1 MNADESSDAGAK
13 TKLSGEKNVLTMNS
27 EPATTSKKS
36 TAASASNAIHSNQ
49 DFGSIKHIQL
59 PNIPQITAVAPSAHP
74 VVTDERLNAN
84 SAKRVIRKVMVI
96 DPKKLQQAGLD
107 RKLAEA
113 IGRQKLKALAQE
125 KKNSEQNAEPIKLL
139 THKPQKDSKSLLV
152 RPSAAATVKTYTKS
166 IKSTLLTT
174 PATHTVPAT
183 IEPLPTIKK
192 SESVKNES
200 LKSPATEIT
209 TTMTNATFSGTAQ
222 NQVVTKSPA
231 AERKDFVTP
240 KITITRPGEEITP
253 LRIVPEHRLENVK
266 YILQCRILKKQQ
278 LAAQATKAVQQTIA
292 TTPST
297 ACLSNN
303 KLPLLEPKVEIDEF
317 PSTSTAVLLKKP
329 SPAKTPQDIARV
341 LDFSSEATTVSSA
354 SVTATAA
361 IENKVEKTETT
372 SPLHIKNYGVYVP
385 KASPIKAAESEG
397 RRAVD
402 IARLVARNS
411 TATMRNDL
419 EQPVY
424 ETVKPIDIPKASIR
438 CKNLLI
444 EPKATQGSSAQC
456 SKKNV
461 IDTQRLQKA
470 MPKLSTG
477 PASISKNAVPRKLV
491 KFVYT
496 NPRNQQTNNPND
508 ACSTVNPNAQKQTS
522 FVQLKDLTGF
532 AHLKQPFPQDLSL
545 PPNTKIKL
553 IYKKQPVAD
562 ELNKSFSSEPK
573 ENNKTANVETNT
585 QPNNEPSQFK
595 DFPAYSP
602 LKTPFPVVTHSQDL
616 PLPTISTFRTPFPT
630 TLIKVGK
637 MGQPQ
642 SGGIMSLTA
651 QHATTPGEEDS
662 RPSQSAKSL
671 IVLENKVLAP
681 DEKIDLTALG
691 LETPKMEPTSGLHAL
706 DSQEKP
712 APSHNVQENIKVSQ
726 PPIAS
731 TSAVSMKNLL
741 AEGAKLNNR
750 KILSID
756 KLQFSAEKVA
766 ELVKIIK
773 AQNLN
778 SKNVLLVRNLENKPE
793 TSMKSKGLTVIKLQ
807 TNSVA
812 ENRTQPVTTMPNE
825 KLSLPYRLTS
835 IQSQNIRDASVAKS
849 TTVPLPIEKPG
860 VNTSRTQIENN
871 YVNKIPTADSVLPV
885 LKSEPLTDPESQS
898 DSETQF
904 KNPLPLVS
912 HKSYATDQF
921 GRIKSSGSVI
931 DSGDESDAS
940 ISAVDFIASLAAE
953 HPITEDTQLELSPE
967 ELNLNA
973 SFAMNF
979 SPLRIPNRDR
989 TVSIKSEIMEQDA
1002 YEFNEPNA
1010 DVSAE
1015 TFDPETMPDDVQIGK
1030 IITISEENILK
1041 AVAASQTS
1049 GNAETQEVF
1058 KLTKSTEYLD
1068 ANKEE
1073 VNLAENLDNL
1083 DVVDTDNLAESK
1095 VGPILVKNIEVGV
1108 INNFEN
1114 QQTRPLIVKNFETDR
1129 SSCFGQLSTNE
1140 GIVVESTALE
1150 TVKVL
1155 PVVSEASAQSI
1166 IIANKSN
1173 STDQQESTQI
1183 SNTENAA
1190 PKMDQADHLKASA
1203 PFNADE
1209 NTDSNENLL
1218 EISSAAPKRLPRLK
1232 KGKINLVQRKKT
1244 TALSQET
1251 KAVSKKASEIVANSE
1266 DQVEVEHNQDGQV
1279 TVLEEGNKGIDKV
1292 MENDLK
1298 ATKVKLKVDDVKQKW
1313 FSESSP
1319 SKVEGNS
1326 AVLIEPMGDIEDNDN
1341 NLSDYADEQWT
1352 CEASPLNECVSPTP
1366 PSNEWLP
1373 KSSDL
1378 KRKTAD
1384 ISELLNP
1391 PKMPKRRSAGA
1402 DDKPAAS
1409 SIVSTPSGKKNL
1421 LLTAVKATTKD
1432 TELTPAKNP
1441 FKKAKVEV
1449 DISEKPMKGIQNLL
1463 TKFSKD
1469 KNVVEQREGTDQIIS
1484 ESKSKIREAN
1494 VSVKAADAGKSPQKQ
1509 SDVMSAAKN
1518 QLKPLVKNKEE
1529 LKHNEKPDSGQELQ
1543 EDVVQKSE
1551 EIAENKTDNLSCSLK
1566 QETQSD
1572 SKPVADSKQK
1582 RETTNLNVSFDSEK
1596 NETIKVSVASNDCDS
1611 TNVIANEQLEV
1622 KISED
1627 NEDGAEQ
1634 PKSGFL
1640 GFDHTSPSTH
1650 NIESNLQHIL
1660 TITNS
1665 AEQTKTRDENFS
1677 TAERESPHAIKSG
1690 TKFRQARKST
1700 NRRSVPLKKR
1710 WGVMSESDDDIDIT
1724 DDTTP
1729 ADDEEDTDETTTPA
1743 GFRSQIKSKGPKSSQ
1758 SGNGLQSDT
1767 DECEI
1772 DVFTFLKPKG
1782 KQVVV
1787 NELKEENSGG
1797 KIVKIAESEN
1807 TIEQAAGLTTNKKRT
1822 RVVTISESTS
1832 SSDLETPHKRIRI
1845 DAESN
1850 TSVTSRAAES
1860 DKKDNKCST
1869 PTKDAKLADSP
1880 KKPDAIILE
1889 KSDAAEPTNTSSEM
1903 NTRSHSLELEVPPTV
1918 KTCRPGS
1925 RTSVDDAENTQ
1936 DSTKKPKAKR
1946 VRKPKVTIEL
1956 NDSAE
1961 IQLKTPD
1968 AHVDQNENEGGN
1980 ISTINETENDSH
1992 QTVSAKEIGNDNSKA
2007 RENRTKKI
2015 EAKETKI
2022 DTDQPKAVKKRGR
2035 KPKVVIIDA
2044 PQSGTTS
2051 PSTEIKSNEMKKA
2064 TGRHSKGYE
2073 LSTSIVAVTVKEE
2086 FVSAD
2091 AELVVPSLTE
2101 LEAFQEGLKN
2111 SEDSTLRESVKIAS
2125 EFATSTATAVAESAA
2140 DNIKQAGKK
2149 SKSLGEIVVSL
2160 AKNQA
2165 ENEDTKRDESTPIV
2179 RKKRGRKPKSL
2190 NATLPS
2196 TTESTACNSI
2206 AELKNT
2212 SVLNDTQS
2220 ELSINS
2226 TAAVDS
2232 SANLSQSA
2240 ADFETPIKVPKKRG
2254 RKPKVITAT
2263 AEALTG
2269 EEAAKPVPRKARG
2282 VVDLETRGTFNE
2294 RLLLITK
2301 REQLE
2306 SDEVLTAEPVA
2317 STSKTTNIAC
2327 GLCLQQMD
2335 RDAWLDHLATHY
2347 GVGWIVGET
2356 TPTNVTI
2363 RNEVLKAMT
2372 AFLKTNGGKYT
2383 LTCRMCHRTFRSA
2396 LGALLHIELC
2406 GATDSRVPC
2415 DYCKRQYSKLSL
2427 LVHMR
2432 ECRVRFMNTTEEGGT
2447 GGADATDV
2455 KEAVFNNVGR
2465 KKRASVQ
2472 KAEKILKAIGID
2484 ARGAGIS
2491 TVKDAKNYIQLV
2503 PAQPDQIERKWSGDL
2518 ESTGKAHCPTPDC
2531 TFETQ
2536 ELTALQTHYK
2546 CCELKEVSN
2555 VQGFYICRLCASFAK
2570 TYNSAKDAIKHV
2582 LQEHRNAED
2591 APDFEGDV
2599 SDCGIKTDDE
2609 SSGADDDISSGV
2621 DSNEES
2627 GSGTSNISFIED
2639 QKARKNARRRRSRK
2653 KKSANTTNTIDRQIT
2668 PRDLDYS
2675 NTAVKL
2681 WNEFTTE
2688 HYSTQPLYNDFKV
2701 NYSICA
2707 RADYEQYF
2715 PRTECSMKFSLNSK
2729 FELTK
2734 IDAETQFGKAENVNW
2749 SQLQRFEMSSA
2760 NDEHFI
2766 FIGEAIKIVSWVP
2779 LPADI
2784 HEQYLLISSRR
2795 EYTRYKNPKIGNTL
2809 LWLYK
2814 ITPANGLE
2822 PLRMQLHY
2830 AINIPDG
2837 PVHCTAFLP
2846 SGGYDASANRLGLVA
2861 VGTAASCTIKVYALP
2876 LDASVEKPMEID
2888 VPSLTGQAE
2897 HLLPDLIIV
2906 QLQPVLQLIL
2916 DVSEEP
2922 EMRAHRLVN
2931 TQCTAL
2937 CWSEFSGHK
2946 HIFAG
2951 FANGCAGY
2959 WDISTDDNLNLL
2971 IINGLTNYL
2980 PMNFFYAREKNV
2992 HAMALHYDTSG
3003 VRLLALTVGRRILS
3017 IYDLHQFT
3025 RPILMKEEVARNEVM
3040 DLAWSPLWQS
3050 LAVAV
3055 SDSLGTSQCTYAVS
3069 PTNMNFKNETI
3080 DRACGAVTQIHYNPW
3095 QHIYAYATDN
3105 GDLALLN
3112 IREMHFKEILRDSLQ
3127 NTRAAAIMDMKCLNG
3142 EDIPKFDPKSV
3153 SADWKF
3159 FEEGCVEKY
3168 GLVFGPM
3175 TKIDRKHKPQYVSA
3189 KRRPP
3194 VNLIRCTRI
3203 NSMRC
3208 NLNVGGK
3215 KLIALGYENGLLRIL
3230 NIDRKSVFD

>member
-1 MNADESSDAGAK
+1 
-13 TKLSGEKNVLTMNS
+13 MNS

-139 THKPQKDSKSLLV
+139 THKPQEDTKSLLV

-166 IKSTLLTT
+166 INSTFLTT

-192 SESVKNES
+192 SKSVKNES

-209 TTMTNATFSGTAQ
+209 TTMTNATFSSTAQ

-278 LAAQATKAVQQTIA
+278 LAAQATQAVQQTIA

-297 ACLSNN
+297 DCLSNN
-303 KLPLLEPKVEIDEF
+303 QLPLLEPKVEIDEF

-385 KASPIKAAESEG
+385 KASPIKAESEG

-424 ETVKPIDIPKASIR
+424 EAVKSIDIPKASIR

-444 EPKATQGSSAQC
+444 EPKATQGSNAQC

-470 MPKLSTG
+470 G

-491 KFVYT
+491 KLVYT

-508 ACSTVNPNAQKQTS
+508 ACSTVNPNAQQQTS
-522 FVQLKDLTGF
+522 FVQLKDLAGF
-532 AHLKQPFPQDLSL
+532 AHLKQPFPEDLSL
-545 PPNTKIKL
+545 PPNTKMKL

-562 ELNKSFSSEPK
+562 ELTKSFSTEPK
-573 ENNKTANVETNT
+573 ENNKNANVETNT

-616 PLPTISTFRTPFPT
+616 PLPKISTFRTPFPT
-630 TLIKVGK
+630 TLIKVGQ

-642 SGGIMSLTA
+642 SGGMMSLTT
-651 QHATTPGEEDS
+651 QHAIKPGEEDL

-706 DSQEKP
+706 EKQEKP

-731 TSAVSMKNLL
+731 TSAVSMKNLPP
-741 AEGAKLNNR
+741 EGAKLNNR

-756 KLQFSAEKVA
+756 KLHFSAEKVA

-778 SKNVLLVRNLENKPE
+778 SKKVLLVRNLENKPQ
-793 TSMKSKGLTVIKLQ
+793 TSMKSKGLRIIKLQ

-812 ENRTQPVTTMPNE
+812 ENITQPVTTMPNE
-825 KLSLPYRLTS
+825 TLSLPYRLTS
-835 IQSQNIRDASVAKS
+835 IQSQNIRAASVAKA
-849 TTVPLPIEKPG
+849 TTVPLPIENPG
-860 VNTSRTQIENN
+860 ANTSLTQIENN
-871 YVNKIPTADSVLPV
+871 YVNKILTADSVLPV

-912 HKSYATDQF
+912 QKSYATDQF

-989 TVSIKSEIMEQDA
+989 TVSIKSEIIEQDA

-1010 DVSAE
+1010 DVSAKI
-1015 TFDPETMPDDVQIGK
+1015 FNPETMPEDVQIGK

-1049 GNAETQEVF
+1049 GNAETQEIF

-1073 VNLAENLDNL
+1073 VNVAENLDNL
-1083 DVVDTDNLAESK
+1083 DVVHTDNLAESK
-1095 VGPILVKNIEVGV
+1095 VGPILVKNIEIGV

-1114 QQTRPLIVKNFETDR
+1114 QQTSPLIVKNIETDR
-1129 SSCFGQLSTNE
+1129 SSCSGQLSTNE
-1140 GIVVESTALE
+1140 GIVALE
-1150 TVKVL
+1150 TFKVL

-1183 SNTENAA
+1183 SNTENTA
-1190 PKMDQADHLKASA
+1190 PKMDQVDHLKPSA

-1209 NTDSNENLL
+1209 NTDSNEKVL

-1244 TALSQET
+1244 AAVSQET

-1266 DQVEVEHNQDGQV
+1266 DQVEVEHNKDGQV
-1279 TVLEEGNKGIDKV
+1279 TVLEEGNKNI
-1292 MENDLK
+1292 ENDLK
-1298 ATKVKLKVDDVKQKW
+1298 ATKAKLKVDDVKRKG

-1319 SKVEGNS
+1319 SKVEENS
-1326 AVLIEPMGDIEDNDN
+1326 AALIEPMGDIEDNDN

-1352 CEASPLNECVSPTP
+1352 CEASPLNECVSPTTH
-1366 PSNEWLP
+1366 SNEWLP
-1373 KSSDL
+1373 KSSNL
-1378 KRKTAD
+1378 KHKTAY

-1409 SIVSTPSGKKNL
+1409 SIVSTPSGMKNL
-1421 LLTAVKATTKD
+1421 LLTAVKATTEDK
-1432 TELTPAKNP
+1432 ELTPAKNP

-1449 DISEKPMKGIQNLL
+1449 DISEKPMKGIHNLL

-1469 KNVVEQREGTDQIIS
+1469 KNVVEQRESTDQIIS

-1509 SDVMSAAKN
+1509 WDVVPAAKN
-1518 QLKPLVKNKEE
+1518 QLKTVVKNKEE

-1543 EDVVQKSE
+1543 EDVVKKSG
-1551 EIAENKTDNLSCSLK
+1551 EIVENKTEGLSCSLK
-1566 QETQSD
+1566 QATQSD
-1572 SKPVADSKQK
+1572 SKVVADSKQK
-1582 RETTNLNVSFDSEK
+1582 RETTNLNVSFDSGK
-1596 NETIKVSVASNDCDS
+1596 DETIKVSVASNDCDS
-1611 TNVIANEQLEV
+1611 RNVIANEQLEV

-1627 NEDGAEQ
+1627 NENGAEQ

-1677 TAERESPHAIKSG
+1677 TAERESPHAIKSAKKGRLTSGKATPSG
-1690 TKFRQARKST
+1690 TKFRQARKSR

-1729 ADDEEDTDETTTPA
+1729 ADDEEDTDEMTTPA
-1743 GFRSQIKSKGPKSSQ
+1743 GFRSQIKSKGPRSSQ
-1758 SGNGLQSDT
+1758 IGNGLQSDT

-1772 DVFTFLKPKG
+1772 YGFTFLKPKG

-1787 NELKEENSGG
+1787 NELKEENGG
-1797 KIVKIAESEN
+1797 KIVNIAESKN
-1807 TIEQAAGLTTNKKRT
+1807 TSEQGAGLTTNKKRT

-1850 TSVTSRAAES
+1850 TSLPL
-1860 DKKDNKCST
+1860 T

-1889 KSDAAEPTNTSSEM
+1889 KSEAAEPTNTSSESET
-1903 NTRSHSLELEVPPTV
+1903 NARSHSLELEVPPTV

-1936 DSTKKPKAKR
+1936 DPTKKPKAKR
-1946 VRKPKVTIEL
+1946 VRTPKVTIEL

-1961 IQLKTPD
+1961 IQLKASD

-1980 ISTINETENDSH
+1980 ISAINETENDSH
-1992 QTVSAKEIGNDNSKA
+1992 QTVSAKEIGNDNSNA
-2007 RENRTKKI
+2007 RENRTKKL

-2051 PSTEIKSNEMKKA
+2051 PSKEIKSNEMKKA
-2064 TGRHSKGYE
+2064 PGGHSKGYE
-2073 LSTSIVAVTVKEE
+2073 LSTSIVAVKEE

-2101 LEAFQEGLKN
+2101 LEAFQEGLRN
-2111 SEDSTLRESVKIAS
+2111 SDDSTPSKSVKTAS
-2125 EFATSTATAVAESAA
+2125 EFATSTATVVTESTA
-2140 DNIKQAGKK
+2140 DNTKQAGKK

-2165 ENEDTKRDESTPIV
+2165 EKGDTKRDESTPIV

-2220 ELSINS
+2220 QLSINS
-2226 TAAVDS
+2226 AAAVDS

-2254 RKPKVITAT
+2254 RKPKVITAA

-2294 RLLLITK
+2294 RLLLITN

-2317 STSKTTNIAC
+2317 STSKTKNIAC

-2455 KEAVFNNVGR
+2455 KEEVFNNFGR

-2503 PAQPDQIERKWSGDL
+2503 PAQPDQIERKWSSDL

-2536 ELTALQTHYK
+2536 ELTALQTHYE
-2546 CCELKEVSN
+2546 CCELKKVSN
-2555 VQGFYICRLCASFAK
+2555 VQGFYICRLCASFTK

-2639 QKARKNARRRRSRK
+2639 PKARKNARRRRSRK

-2688 HYSTQPLYNDFKV
+2688 HYSTQPLFNDFKV

-2734 IDAETQFGKAENVNW
+2734 IDVETQFGKAENANW

-2760 NDEHFI
+2760 KDEHFI

-2906 QLQPVLQLIL
+2906 QLQPVLQLTL

-2971 IINGLTNYL
+2971 VINGLPNYL

>member
-1 MNADESSDAGAK
+1 
-13 TKLSGEKNVLTMNS
+13 MNS

-139 THKPQKDSKSLLV
+139 THKPQEDTKSLLV

-166 IKSTLLTT
+166 INSTFLTT

-192 SESVKNES
+192 SKSVKNES

-209 TTMTNATFSGTAQ
+209 TTMTNATFSSTAQ

-278 LAAQATKAVQQTIA
+278 LAAQATQAVQQTIA

-297 ACLSNN
+297 DCLSNN
-303 KLPLLEPKVEIDEF
+303 QLPLLEPKVEIDEF

-385 KASPIKAAESEG
+385 KASPIKAESEG

-424 ETVKPIDIPKASIR
+424 EAVKSIDIPKASIR

-444 EPKATQGSSAQC
+444 EPKATQGSNAQC

-470 MPKLSTG
+470 G

-491 KFVYT
+491 KLVYT

-508 ACSTVNPNAQKQTS
+508 ACSTVNPNAQQQTS
-522 FVQLKDLTGF
+522 FVQLKDLAGF
-532 AHLKQPFPQDLSL
+532 AHLKQPFPEDLSL
-545 PPNTKIKL
+545 PPNTKMKL

-562 ELNKSFSSEPK
+562 ELTKSFSTEPK
-573 ENNKTANVETNT
+573 ENNKNANVETNT

-616 PLPTISTFRTPFPT
+616 PLPKISTFRTPFPT
-630 TLIKVGK
+630 TLIKVGQ

-642 SGGIMSLTA
+642 SGGMMSLTT
-651 QHATTPGEEDS
+651 QHAIKPGEEDL

-706 DSQEKP
+706 EKQEKP

-731 TSAVSMKNLL
+731 TSAVSMKNLPP
-741 AEGAKLNNR
+741 EGAKLNNR

-756 KLQFSAEKVA
+756 KLHFSAEKVA

-778 SKNVLLVRNLENKPE
+778 SKKVLLVRNLENKPQ
-793 TSMKSKGLTVIKLQ
+793 TSMKSKGLRIIKLQ

-812 ENRTQPVTTMPNE
+812 ENITQPVTTMPNE
-825 KLSLPYRLTS
+825 TLSLPYRLTS
-835 IQSQNIRDASVAKS
+835 IQSQNIRAASVAKA
-849 TTVPLPIEKPG
+849 TTVPLPIENPG
-860 VNTSRTQIENN
+860 ANTSLTQIENN
-871 YVNKIPTADSVLPV
+871 YVNKILTADSVLPV

-912 HKSYATDQF
+912 QKSYATDQF

-989 TVSIKSEIMEQDA
+989 TVSIKSEIIEQDA

-1010 DVSAE
+1010 DVSAKI
-1015 TFDPETMPDDVQIGK
+1015 FNPETMPEDVQIGK

-1049 GNAETQEVF
+1049 GNAETQEIF

-1073 VNLAENLDNL
+1073 VNVAENLDNL
-1083 DVVDTDNLAESK
+1083 DVVHTDNLAESK
-1095 VGPILVKNIEVGV
+1095 VGPILVKNIEIGV

-1114 QQTRPLIVKNFETDR
+1114 QQTSPLIVKNIETDR
-1129 SSCFGQLSTNE
+1129 SSCSGQLSTNE
-1140 GIVVESTALE
+1140 GIVALE
-1150 TVKVL
+1150 TFKVL

-1183 SNTENAA
+1183 SNTENTA
-1190 PKMDQADHLKASA
+1190 PKMDQVDHLKPSA

-1209 NTDSNENLL
+1209 NTDSNEKVL

-1244 TALSQET
+1244 AAVSQET

-1266 DQVEVEHNQDGQV
+1266 DQVEVEHNKDGQV
-1279 TVLEEGNKGIDKV
+1279 TVLEEGNKNI
-1292 MENDLK
+1292 ENDLK
-1298 ATKVKLKVDDVKQKW
+1298 ATKAKLKVDDVKRKG

-1319 SKVEGNS
+1319 SKVEENS
-1326 AVLIEPMGDIEDNDN
+1326 AALIEPMGDIEDNDN

-1352 CEASPLNECVSPTP
+1352 CEASPLNECVSPTTH
-1366 PSNEWLP
+1366 SNEWLP
-1373 KSSDL
+1373 KSSNL
-1378 KRKTAD
+1378 KHKTAY

-1409 SIVSTPSGKKNL
+1409 SIVSTPSGMKNL
-1421 LLTAVKATTKD
+1421 LLTAVKATTEDK
-1432 TELTPAKNP
+1432 ELTPAKNP

-1449 DISEKPMKGIQNLL
+1449 DISEKPMKGIHNLL

-1469 KNVVEQREGTDQIIS
+1469 KNVVEQRESTDQIIS

-1509 SDVMSAAKN
+1509 WDVVPAAKN
-1518 QLKPLVKNKEE
+1518 QLKTVVKNKEE

-1543 EDVVQKSE
+1543 EDVVKKSG
-1551 EIAENKTDNLSCSLK
+1551 EIVENKTEGLSCSLK
-1566 QETQSD
+1566 QATQSD
-1572 SKPVADSKQK
+1572 SKVVADSKQK
-1582 RETTNLNVSFDSEK
+1582 RETTNLNVSFDSGK
-1596 NETIKVSVASNDCDS
+1596 DETIKVSVASNDCDS
-1611 TNVIANEQLEV
+1611 RNVIANEQLEV

-1627 NEDGAEQ
+1627 NENGAEQ

-1690 TKFRQARKST
+1690 TKFRQARKSR

-1729 ADDEEDTDETTTPA
+1729 ADDEEDTDEMTTPA
-1743 GFRSQIKSKGPKSSQ
+1743 GFRSQIKSKGPRSSQ
-1758 SGNGLQSDT
+1758 IGNGLQSDT

-1772 DVFTFLKPKG
+1772 YGFTFLKPKG

-1787 NELKEENSGG
+1787 NELKEENGG
-1797 KIVKIAESEN
+1797 KIVNIAESKN
-1807 TIEQAAGLTTNKKRT
+1807 TSEQGAGLTTNKKRT

-1850 TSVTSRAAES
+1850 TSLPL
-1860 DKKDNKCST
+1860 T

-1889 KSDAAEPTNTSSEM
+1889 KSEAAEPTNTSSESET
-1903 NTRSHSLELEVPPTV
+1903 NARSHSLELEVPPTV

-1936 DSTKKPKAKR
+1936 DPTKKPKAKR
-1946 VRKPKVTIEL
+1946 VRTPKVTIEL

-1961 IQLKTPD
+1961 IQLKASD

-1980 ISTINETENDSH
+1980 ISAINETENDSH
-1992 QTVSAKEIGNDNSKA
+1992 QTVSAKEIGNDNSNA
-2007 RENRTKKI
+2007 RENRTKKL

-2051 PSTEIKSNEMKKA
+2051 PSKEIKSNEMKKA
-2064 TGRHSKGYE
+2064 PGGHSKGYE
-2073 LSTSIVAVTVKEE
+2073 LSTSIVAVKEE

-2101 LEAFQEGLKN
+2101 LEAFQEGLRN
-2111 SEDSTLRESVKIAS
+2111 SDDSTPSKSVKTAS
-2125 EFATSTATAVAESAA
+2125 EFATSTATVVTESTA
-2140 DNIKQAGKK
+2140 DNTKQAGKK

-2165 ENEDTKRDESTPIV
+2165 EKGDTKRDESTPIV

-2220 ELSINS
+2220 QLSINS
-2226 TAAVDS
+2226 AAAVDS

-2254 RKPKVITAT
+2254 RKPKVITAA

-2294 RLLLITK
+2294 RLLLITN

-2317 STSKTTNIAC
+2317 STSKTKNIAC

-2455 KEAVFNNVGR
+2455 KEEVFNNFGR

-2503 PAQPDQIERKWSGDL
+2503 PAQPDQIERKWSSDL

-2536 ELTALQTHYK
+2536 ELTALQTHYE
-2546 CCELKEVSN
+2546 CCELKKVSN
-2555 VQGFYICRLCASFAK
+2555 VQGFYICRLCASFTK

-2639 QKARKNARRRRSRK
+2639 PKARKNARRRRSRK

-2688 HYSTQPLYNDFKV
+2688 HYSTQPLFNDFKV

-2734 IDAETQFGKAENVNW
+2734 IDVETQFGKAENANW

-2760 NDEHFI
+2760 KDEHFI

-2906 QLQPVLQLIL
+2906 QLQPVLQLTL

-2971 IINGLTNYL
+2971 VINGLPNYL

-3055 SDSLGTSQCTYAVS
+3055 SDSLGTIGQCTYAVS